1 MALQKSSIGAIIALS
16 ATGIILTLAASGLLF
31 STQNVQYNG
40 NVSAVNVGV
49 YTDSD
54 CTNNCTHI
62 TAGTVSPGMS
72 YTDVIYVKNTGNE
85 PVTLSMTTSDW
96 DPSAANGPITLTWNR
111 DSYTLD
117 AGDSV
122 RATLTLS
129 ISSSISNSITAF
141 SFNVAIT
148 GAG

>member
-1 MALQKSSIGAIIALS
+1 MALQKSSIGAIIVLAT
-16 ATGIILTLAASGLLF
+16 TGIILTLAASGLLL

-62 TAGTVSPGMS
+62 NAGTVSPGTS
-72 YTDVIYVKNTGNE
+72 YTNIIYVKNTGNE
-85 PVTLSMTTSDW
+85 PVTLSMATSGW
-96 DPSAANGPITLTWNR
+96 NPSAADGPITLTWNR

-117 AGDSV
+117 AGESV

-129 ISSSISNSITAF
+129 VSSSTSNSITAF

-148 GAG
+148 GTG